1 MIHFASRNAMDIDG
15 LGESVVEEFFAEGFW
30 KDIPD
35 IYKLSNHASEIKA
48 LDGWS
53 DKSVNALLDAIE
65 ASKKQ
70 SLERLLFGLGIK
82 EVGEKMAKILARK
95 YKNLE
100 AFYPLTLEE
109 LQEIKDVGPV
119 AAKSIYDYFHD
130 PKALEEIASLK
141 ADGVNFAY
149 LGTDTVDVNSY
160 FYGKTVVLT
169 GTLVKYSREQM
180 TDILEGI
187 GAHCA
192 GSVSKN
198 TDIVIAGPG
207 AGSKLDKAQELGIEI
222 MDETTALNHLNK
234 TGQ

>member
-1 MIHFASRNAMDIDG
+1 MGWAKAWSKNSSLKVSGRISRISISSRIT
-15 LGESVVEEFFAEGFW
+15 LR
-30 KDIPD
+30 
-35 IYKLSNHASEIKA
+35 EIKE

-100 AFYPLTLEE
+100 AFYTL
-109 LQEIKDVGPV
+109 IRRGFAGDNDVGPV
-119 AAKSIYDYFHD
+119 AAKCIYDYFHD
-130 PKALEEIASLK
+130 PKTLEELAALK
-141 ADGVNFAY
+141 ADGLNFNY

-160 FYGKTVVLT
+160 FYGKTIVLT

-222 MDETTALNHLNK
+222 MDEATALNHLNK